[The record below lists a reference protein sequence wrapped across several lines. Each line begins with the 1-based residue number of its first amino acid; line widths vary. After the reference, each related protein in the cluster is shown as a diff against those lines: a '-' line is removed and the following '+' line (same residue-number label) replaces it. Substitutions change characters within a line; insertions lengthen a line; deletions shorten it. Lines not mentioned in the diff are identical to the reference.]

1 MTKAGYV
8 LVVDD
13 EPMMRE
19 AVACFLRKQGHRV
32 LTADCGREALRLIE
46 KEPVVFVILD
56 LILPDI
62 SGEEVCAAIRKRS
75 RVPIIILTAKTND
88 ENMVNGLD
96 LGADD
101 YITKPFSLKNLCAR
115 MTAVAR
121 RSSADMKALA
131 QNFSW
136 NHGDLVIRSDRQ
148 EVFKKGVKISLTPS
162 EWKILSA
169 FITYPQH
176 VFSRDDLLNI
186 CFDHAFEGYDR
197 IIDTHVKNLRRKIED
212 DPRNPVYIRTVYG
225 MGYRFSGEGLF

>member
-13 EPMMRE
+13 EPMLRE
-19 AVACFLRKQGHRV
+19 AVACFLRKQGHPV
-32 LTADCGREALRLIE
+32 LTVGTGQEAFRLLE
-46 KEPVVFVILD
+46 TEPVVFVILD
-56 LILPDI
+56 LVLPDI
-62 SGEEVCAAIRKRS
+62 AGEEVCTAIRKRS
-75 RVPIIILTAKTND
+75 RVPIIMLTAKAQEED
-88 ENMVNGLD
+88 MVKGLD

-101 YITKPFSLKNLCAR
+101 YITKPFSLKNLYAR
-115 MTAVAR
+115 MEAVAR
-121 RSSADMKALA
+121 RASGDIQTLA

-136 NHGDLVIRSDRQ
+136 NQGDLVIRPDSQ
-148 EVFKKGVKISLTPS
+148 EVFKKGAKIRLTPS
-162 EWKILSA
+162 EWRILSA
-169 FITYPQH
+169 FITYPQR

-225 MGYRFSGEGLF
+225 MGYRFGVEEFF